1 MYDYLHMT
9 YNLQKKKKKTKRKK
23 KPENSF
29 QIINKLNNAQN

>member
-9 YNLQKKKKKTKRKK
+9 YILQKKKLRKK

-29 QIINKLNNAQN
+29 QTINKLDNAQN

>member
-9 YNLQKKKKKTKRKK
+9 YNLQKKKNKRKK

-29 QIINKLNNAQN
+29 QIINKLDNAQN